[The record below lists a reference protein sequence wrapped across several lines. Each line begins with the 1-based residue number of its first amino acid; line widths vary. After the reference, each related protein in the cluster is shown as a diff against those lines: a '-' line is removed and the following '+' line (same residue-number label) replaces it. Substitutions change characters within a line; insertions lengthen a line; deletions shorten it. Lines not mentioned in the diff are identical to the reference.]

1 MAARKRAVFWAT
13 AALLSCVAAM
23 AAWAPLAAA
32 QTAQI
37 RAGRLVDVVHG
48 RVLNDQLITIE
59 DGRFAAVE
67 PFPVEAPPTPMV
79 DWSAYTVLPGLMD
92 MHTHLV
98 GDIQS
103 SNVAGPL
110 LSSSARDALIGAAN
124 ARATLHAGFTTVR
137 DVGAYRAFTDVAL
150 RDAIGAGQVEGPR
163 MFVAGA
169 YVTVTGGGGEVTGLA
184 PDVAVPAEMRRGVAD
199 TEEQVRQR
207 VRELLA
213 GGADFIKIIAT
224 GAVLTAGT
232 TPAASEY
239 TEAEIRVAV
248 EEATAHGSYVV
259 AHAHGAEGIR
269 RAVRAGVRS
278 IEHGSYLDDSG
289 IRLMRR
295 HGTWLVADI
304 YNGDYIDE
312 VGRRDQWPEEILRKN
327 QETTDIQR
335 RGFERARHAGV
346 RIAYGTDAGVY
357 PHGENARQF
366 AYMVRHGLTPMEAIQ
381 SATIRSAEL
390 LGRADDIGSITPG
403 RRADLV
409 AVAGDPIAD
418 ITVLYSGVVGV
429 MKDGAIVRAP

>member
-1 MAARKRAVFWAT
+1 MGGVMRT
-13 AALLSCVAAM
+13 ALAWCA
-23 AAWAPLAAA
+23 AAWLAFSLGLAHA
-32 QTAQI
+32 ETTLI
-37 RAGRLVDVVHG
+37 RAGRVIDVIQG
-48 RVLNDQLITIE
+48 RVLSDQLITIE
-59 DGRFAAVE
+59 DGRVASVSA
-67 PFPVEAPPTPMV
+67 FPATAPAGVT

-103 SNVAGPL
+103 SNVAAPL
-110 LSSSARDALIGAAN
+110 LSSAARDVLVGAAN
-124 ARATLHAGFTTVR
+124 ARATLRAGFTSVR
-137 DVGAYRAFTDVAL
+137 DVGVYRAFTDVAL
-150 RDAIGAGQVEGPR
+150 RDAIASGQVEGPR

-169 YVTVTGGGGEVTGLA
+169 YVTVTGGGGEVTGTA
-184 PDVAVPAEMRRGVAD
+184 PDVVVPAEMRRGVAD
-199 TEEQVRQR
+199 NEAQVRQR

-239 TEAEIRVAV
+239 TEAEIRAAV
-248 EEATAHGSYVV
+248 EEAASRGTFVA

-278 IEHGSYLDDSG
+278 IEHGSYLDDEG
-289 IRLMRR
+289 IALMRR
-295 HGTWLVADI
+295 HGTWLVADV

-312 VGRRDQWPEEILRKN
+312 IGRRDGWPEEILRKN

-335 RGFERARHAGV
+335 QAFRRAVRAGV
-346 RIAYGTDAGVY
+346 NIAFGTDSGVY

-366 AYMVRHGLTPMEAIQ
+366 AYMVRYGMTPMQAIQ
-381 SATIRSAEL
+381 SATINAARL
-390 LGRADDIGSITPG
+390 LGREAELGSLQPG

-409 AVAGDPIAD
+409 AVAGDPLAD
-418 ITVLYSGVVGV
+418 IGLLRTGIVAV
-429 MKDGAIVRAP
+429 MKDGVLVRAP